1 MKGSVRKRG
10 NCYQY
15 YFDIG
20 TTPEG
25 KRKRK
30 TKSGFKTKN
39 DAERELRIAIQQ
51 FENGYVTNELYYHE
65 FLNYYI
71 DNYVELNCK
80 YNTVRLYK
88 SLIRNH
94 LSDISHYKLSK
105 LNNLILQEF
114 LNNKYKSGISKNTL
128 LAIHRLLNSS
138 IKYAHSIGC
147 INNNP
152 MINVKCNYKY
162 ELEEKQIISYEVMR
176 SILRYF
182 EPIDSYFI
190 PLSIGFYTGMRL
202 GEILSLK
209 WCDVDL
215 HKNTININSTM
226 IYKDD
231 GTIQDV
237 SPKTKSSIRII
248 TIPNKLSDILKEY
261 KTRNKNDYICISL
274 NGDRLNKK
282 HVEYMVNKINKQFN
296 IKFNFHQLR
305 HLHGTTLLESGVNI
319 KSVSKRLGHASVN
332 ITYNTYIHL
341 TDKIEK
347 ETIDILN
354 KL

>member
-105 LNNLILQEF
+105 LNSLILQEF
-114 LNNKYKSGISKNTL
+114 LNNKYKSGISRNTL

-138 IKYAHSIGC
+138 IKYAYSIGY

-162 ELEEKQIISYEVMR
+162 SLEEKQIISYEVMNE
-176 SILRYF
+176 ILRYTK
-182 EPIDSYFI
+182 PIDSYFI

-209 WCDVDL
+209 WNNIDL
-215 HKNTININSTM
+215 HKNIITIKTTM

-231 GTIQDV
+231 GTIQDIP
-237 SPKTKSSIRII
+237 PKTRSSIR
-248 TIPNKLSDILKEY
+248 TISIPDKLSNVLKEY
-261 KTRNKNDYICISL
+261 RIRNVNDYVCLSL

-282 HVEYMVNKINKQFN
+282 HIEYMIKKINKQFN
-296 IKFNFHQLR
+296 ISFNFHLLR
-305 HLHGTTLLESGVNI
+305 HMHATMLIESGCNI
-319 KSVSKRLGHASVN
+319 KSVSKRLGHSSVN
-332 ITYNTYIHL
+332 ITYNTYIHV